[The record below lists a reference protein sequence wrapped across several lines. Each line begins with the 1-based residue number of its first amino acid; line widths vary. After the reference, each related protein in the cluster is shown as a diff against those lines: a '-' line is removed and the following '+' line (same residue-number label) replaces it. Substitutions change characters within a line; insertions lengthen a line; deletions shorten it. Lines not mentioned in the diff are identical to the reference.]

1 MPTNTSMLRYVELKL
16 SGHDSGP
23 AWIGKVQLSRSGRT
37 VYFNGKAFKRS
48 KRVVKGNHYDI
59 ETGDSYW
66 ISGIKMNGEDRH
78 WAGSG
83 KIIIEASVVD
93 EYLRIVDEKRLD
105 PLKYV
110 ISASIKPT
118 DPSKFTELEN
128 RPWPDLAG
136 KM

>member
-1 MPTNTSMLRYVELKL
+1 MPTNPSMIRYVESKL
-16 SGHDSGP
+16 SGNDSGP

-59 ETGDSYW
+59 ETGECYW
-66 ISGIKMNGEDRH
+66 ISGIKKNGEDRH

-83 KIIIEASVVD
+83 KITIESSVVD
-93 EYLRIVDEKRLD
+93 EYLRIIDEERLD
-105 PLKYV
+105 PLKYS
-110 ISASIKPT
+110 ISTKIKTT

-128 RPWPDLAG
+128 RPWPD
-136 KM
+136 KNV